1 MDPGIARPLQA
12 VVLRC
17 LEKNRD
23 ARFPSIADL
32 AAALAP
38 FAHDQRA
45 AAAIVDRASFMSH
58 GLGGGYAV
66 APHGQYPIIAPP
78 NTPVGVSPSRSRRR
92 YATIGLGVLA
102 VSLSGIA
109 AAALIVPARTSS
121 SDKSPT
127 AQASLTGSPAAAPSP
142 PPSAIPPSPPPAAS
156 APSGADRD
164 PAAGNSAP
172 TTPS

>member
-45 AAAIVDRASFMSH
+45 AAAIVDRASFMSQ
-58 GLGGGYAV
+58 GLAGGYEV

-78 NTPVGVSPSRSRRR
+78 TMPVGNLPSPSRRR
-92 YATIGLGVLA
+92 YTMIGLGVLA

-109 AAALIVPARTSS
+109 AAALIVPGRT
-121 SDKSPT
+121 DNNKDT
-127 AQASLTGSPAAAPSP
+127 
-142 PPSAIPPSPPPAAS
+142 
-156 APSGADRD
+156 
-164 PAAGNSAP
+164 
-172 TTPS
+172 